1 MAETSSML
9 TVGKDAPKFELP
21 SSTGQAISL
30 DDFKGKKIVVLYFY
44 PRADTPGCTKEA
56 CGFRDA
62 LADYEKAR
70 VAVLGISPDPLKA
83 VEKFA
88 QKFHLNFPLL
98 ADEDHA
104 VAQRY
109 GVWAEKSMY
118 GKKYWGVARTTFV
131 IGKDGRILHVF
142 EKVKPEGH
150 DREVLAWL
158 KENGLK

>member
-1 MAETSSML
+1 MSQATAVPG
-9 TVGKDAPKFELP
+9 VGAISPKFELP
-21 SSTGQAISL
+21 SSTGQTISL
-30 DDFKGKKIVVLYFY
+30 EDFKGKKIVVLYFY

-62 LADYEKAR
+62 LADYENAR
-70 VAVLGISPDPLKA
+70 VAVLGVSPDPVKA

-88 QKFHLNFPLL
+88 QKFHLSFPLL

-109 GVWAEKSMY
+109 CVWTQKSMY

-131 IGKDGRILHVF
+131 IGKDG
-142 EKVKPEGH
+142 
-150 DREVLAWL
+150 
-158 KENGLK
+158 